1 MSRRFFWKMVLGL
14 LVVALLLFSV
24 AHEVS
29 FHVTSWM
36 TEIKPQHRQSLIT
49 YSQRAEQSYI
59 KSDPKTFLQLTED
72 IENNLGVWSAIRGAD
87 GTLYS
92 HKPLPES
99 LANKLGFQRRVDW
112 PVHTF
117 MDRVLI
123 GFPLSHS
130 KSFIIELPE
139 TMHPRPNTAVVYM
152 LLTMVAP
159 SLVLMFFCYLLY
171 RYLMRPLEALN
182 QATLKLAGGCLDA
195 RVGPQMPKRRRDEIT
210 QLAASF
216 DSMAERLQRLI
227 NSQRQLLGDLSHEL
241 RTPLTRIELALDLCR
256 NDGQKAL
263 ELAPR
268 ISRETDLM
276 QQLVSDAL
284 TLAWLDG
291 KPHIEC
297 VDSFNLATL
306 LDLLCEDASFEYPKH
321 NVVREYET
329 DCLVERSNQRAL
341 AQAIENVLRNA
352 LRYSPPN
359 TEIALRC
366 QLRPEQV
373 FRVEILDQGEGV
385 AEEQLERIF
394 EPFFRTDKARTR
406 EQGGVGL
413 GLALVRRQI
422 EAVGGNVY
430 ASNNHPK
437 GLRVVLEFPCS
448 GLETDAVVKNVN

>member
-1 MSRRFFWKMVLGL
+1 
-14 LVVALLLFSV
+14 
-24 AHEVS
+24 
-29 FHVTSWM
+29 
-36 TEIKPQHRQSLIT
+36 
-49 YSQRAEQSYI
+49 
-59 KSDPKTFLQLTED
+59 
-72 IENNLGVWSAIRGAD
+72 
-87 GTLYS
+87 
-92 HKPLPES
+92 
-99 LANKLGFQRRVDW
+99 
-112 PVHTF
+112 
-117 MDRVLI
+117 MDKVLI
-123 GFPLSHS
+123 GFPLSQK
-130 KSFIIELPE
+130 KSFIIELPKA
-139 TMHPRPNTAVVYM
+139 MHPRPNTSVVHT
-152 LLTMVAP
+152 LLAMVAP
-159 SLVLMFFCYLLY
+159 SLMLMFFCCLLY

-182 QATLKLAGGCLDA
+182 QATLKLAEGCLDA

-256 NDGQKAL
+256 NDEQKAL

-268 ISRETDLM
+268 ISRETGLM

-306 LDLLCEDASFEYPKH
+306 LDLLCEDASFEYPNH
-321 NVVREYET
+321 NVVREYKT
-329 DCLVERSNQRAL
+329 DCPVKRSNQRAL

-359 TEIALRC
+359 TEITLRC
-366 QLRPEQV
+366 LLRPEQV
-373 FRVEILDQGEGV
+373 FCVEILDQGEGV
-385 AEEQLERIF
+385 AEEQLETIF

-406 EQGGVGL
+406 EHGGVGL

-430 ASNNHPK
+430 ASNNYPK
-437 GLRVVLEFPCS
+437 GLRVVLEFPCC
-448 GLETDAVVKNVN
+448 GLEPNVLVKNVN

>member
-14 LVVALLLFSV
+14 LAVSLMLFSV

-29 FHVTSWM
+29 YQVTSWM
-36 TEIKPQHRQSLIT
+36 TEIKPQHRQSLIN
-49 YSQRAEQSYI
+49 YSERAEQAYI
-59 KSDPKTFLQLTED
+59 KGDSEAFLELTE
-72 IENNLGVWSAIRGAD
+72 EVESSLGVWSAVRDAD
-87 GTLYS
+87 GTLHS
-92 HKPLPES
+92 NKPLPES
-99 LANKLGFQRRVDW
+99 LADKLGFQRQVDW

-117 MDRVLI
+117 MDKVLI
-123 GFPLSHS
+123 GFPLSQK
-130 KSFIIELPE
+130 KSFIIELPKA
-139 TMHPRPNTAVVYM
+139 MHPRPNTSVVHT
-152 LLTMVAP
+152 LLAMVAP
-159 SLVLMFFCYLLY
+159 SLMLMFFCCLLY

-210 QLAASF
+210 QLASSF

-256 NDGQKAL
+256 VDEQKAL
-263 ELAPR
+263 ILLPR
-268 ISRETDLM
+268 IGRETELM

-291 KPHIEC
+291 KPQIEC

-306 LDLLCEDASFEYPKH
+306 LDLLCEDASFEYPNHK
-321 NVVREYET
+321 VVRDYEM
-329 DCLVERSNQRAL
+329 DCPVELSNQRAL

-359 TEIALRC
+359 TEITLRC
-366 QLRPEQV
+366 QLRAEQF

-385 AEEQLERIF
+385 AEEQLEKIF

-413 GLALVRRQI
+413 GLALVRRQV
-422 EAVGGNVY
+422 EAVGGSVY
-430 ASNNHPK
+430 ASNNNPK

-448 GLETDAVVKNVN
+448 GF